1 MTIPRDLS
9 NLAPGANTS
18 GVLQPSKG
26 GTGLTSPG
34 ASGNLLTSNGTSW
47 VSQALSAAPTQQ
59 IFTFTA
65 LTGTFARGAT
75 KAGTYSQTGTTVT
88 VTFTAHGF
96 IACDRV
102 YRDFASGTSTGASFT
117 VATAATNTFTVTRAS
132 ATTSGNVTIYPPVV
146 VTVNNHGQTTGAS
159 VYVDYSATFT
169 DGVETIYQATTNTF
183 QTQGGTNTAGTNT
196 SGNVTLP
203 LIGAIQTWNRP
214 TNCKKLFVQLVGGG
228 SGVSASA
235 GGGTGGGYS
244 QEWIDVTAISSVS
257 VTVGAPGL
265 NISSSETGGT
275 TSFGAYC
282 SATGGAYSQS
292 LSNPG
297 LGSGGDLNLRGGR
310 PYSLFG
316 NSAALITGGSVF
328 GEGAYL
334 DNNPTS
340 VAPTGYGVGAGRV
353 TVCST
358 LYQELA
364 TAGVVFVTEYY

>member
-96 IACDRV
+96 IAGDRV
-102 YRDFASGTSTGASFT
+102 YLDFTTGTAGDAWFT
-117 VATAATNTFTVTRAS
+117 IATAATNTFTVTRTSAS
-132 ATTSGNVTIYPPVV
+132 TSGNVTIYPPVV
-146 VTVNNHGQTTGAS
+146 VTVNNHGQSTGAS
-159 VYVDYSATFT
+159 VLVDYSATLA

-183 QTQGGTNTAGTNT
+183 QTQGGTTTAGTGT

-203 LIGAIQTWNRP
+203 QVGTSQTWTRP
-214 TNCKKLFVQLVGGG
+214 TNCKKIFVQLVGGG
-228 SGVSASA
+228 
-235 GGGTGGGYS
+235 GGTSGQAGAAGGYS
-244 QEWIDVTAISSVS
+244 QKFIDVTSISNAS
-257 VTVGAPGL
+257 VTIGFAG
-265 NISSSETGGT
+265 SATYSTTTGGT
-275 TSFGAYC
+275 TSFGSYL
-282 SATGGAYSQS
+282 SATGG
-292 LSNPG
+292 G
-297 LGSGGDLNLRGGR
+297 TVVGGSGSNGDINYTGQGSVQMGGATAGG
-310 PYSLFG
+310 STIFG
-316 NSAALITGGSVF
+316 TGGAAANSMT
-328 GEGAYL
+328 
-334 DNNPTS
+334 PS
-340 VAPTGYGVGAGRV
+340 GYGVGASVGGCPTV
-353 TVCST
+353 T
-358 LYQELA
+358 YNG
-364 TAGVVFVTEYY
+364 TAGVVIVMEYY